1 MREDFRVIIAGTR
14 TFDDYGLL
22 CLHTDY
28 MLQEKRKK
36 RRIVIVSGAAK
47 GADALGEQ
55 YARERGYKIQRY
67 PADLERYG
75 KAAGPLRNDLMARNA
90 DALIAYWDGRSPGTK
105 NMIDTA
111 RNYGLKVSVKQYQ
124 F

>member
-1 MREDFRVIIAGTR
+1 MRTEFRVIIAGTR
-14 TFDDYGLL
+14 DFDDYGLL
-22 CLHTDY
+22 CRHTDY
-28 MLQEKRKK
+28 MLSDKRKT
-36 RRIVIVSGAAK
+36 RRIVIVSGTAK

-55 YARERGYKIQRY
+55 YARERGYQIRRY
-67 PADLERYG
+67 PADWDRYG

-111 RNYGLKVSVKQYQ
+111 RNYGLKVSIKQYQ